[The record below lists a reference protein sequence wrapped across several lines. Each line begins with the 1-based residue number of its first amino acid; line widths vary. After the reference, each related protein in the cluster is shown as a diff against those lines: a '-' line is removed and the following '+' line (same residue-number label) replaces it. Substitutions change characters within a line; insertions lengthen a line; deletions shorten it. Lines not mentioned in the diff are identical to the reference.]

1 MTQPNVTD
9 SDGAIRITAA
19 DAASAHVDDLLR
31 RQASLRG
38 DTGIT
43 RDKGRRW
50 YYQNW
55 FVLMLAGFLAAFL
68 GWAMIE
74 PVFDDLA
81 YIEGTV
87 RTLTPGNDGHA
98 QVLGHVTVGNQPYLL
113 LTVTRTRNAAGKW
126 VPFTMDDIRP
136 GQYVGIYAEVPD
148 NQQDIEVI
156 GKTAFAAY
164 VVPDA
169 PPTGVGDDLPTQM
182 KKKMIGGLL
191 LFPVVAG
198 MVGLFIGA
206 ADGLMCRLLR
216 RALLAGGIGLITGI
230 IGGFIFM
237 CFAGLV
243 YSPINHWAENQTGT
257 GAGGMTTLGF
267 LTQIGGRGLAWAL
280 AGIAMGLGQGLALRS
295 GKIVIYG
302 LLGGLFGGLFGGLL
316 FDPIYFFV
324 TGEHNPS
331 AYLSRMISLSLIGGS
346 VGLMIGI
353 VELLAR
359 DAWLRMVA
367 GPLAGKEFLIFKS
380 TMNVGASPK
389 SDIYL
394 FNDEAVAPTHA
405 VIRATGD
412 LYEIESVSGVYPLTV
427 NGRTV
432 SRTRL
437 RHGDQIALGRT
448 IFAFQRK
455 RG

>member
-1 MTQPNVTD
+1 MTQPQIPN
-9 SDGAIRITAA
+9 SDATIRITASE
-19 DAASAHVDDLLR
+19 AASSHVDDLLR

-38 DTGIT
+38 ETGIS

-55 FVLMLAGFLAAFL
+55 FILMLAGMVAAFL

-74 PVFDDLA
+74 PFFSDA
-81 YIEGTV
+81 TYIEGTV
-87 RTLTPGNDGHA
+87 QKIELSHDGG
-98 QVLGHVTVGNQPYLL
+98 QILGRVTVGKQAYLL
-113 LTVTRTRNAAGKW
+113 LTASRTKSPAGKW
-126 VPFTMDDIRP
+126 ELFEMDDIRV
-136 GQYVGIYAEVPD
+136 GQHVGIYAEIPEGRLGQEAVELGP
-148 NQQDIEVI
+148 I
-156 GKTAFAAY
+156 AAY
-164 VVPDA
+164 IVPDA
-169 PPTGVGDDLPTQM
+169 PQTGVGDDLEAQGKLKTVAS
-182 KKKMIGGLL
+182 LL

-230 IGGFIFM
+230 VGGFVFM

-243 YSPINHWAENQTGT
+243 YMPINHWAESQ
-257 GAGGMTTLGF
+257 AGGGTAGLTTMGF
-267 LTQIGGRGLAWAL
+267 LAQIGGRGLAWAL

-295 GKIVIYG
+295 GKVLVYG

-324 TGEHNPS
+324 TGAHNPS
-331 AYLSRMISLSLIGGS
+331 AHLSRMISLTIIGGS

-394 FNDEAVAPTHA
+394 FNDESVAPNHA
-405 VIRATGD
+405 VLRATGD
-412 LYEIESVSGVYPLTV
+412 LYEIESLSDVYPLTV
-427 NGRTV
+427 NNRAVT
-432 SRTRL
+432 RTRL
-437 RHGDQIALGRT
+437 RHGDQIGLGRT
-448 IFAFQRK
+448 VFVFQRK